1 MCGRFILTGSGEEV
15 AEAFGLDEAPALL
28 PRYNIAPSQPVLVVR
43 QVEPH
48 GERSMALPR
57 WGLVPRVA
65 RYIGEPGAI
74 LGPTDTP
81 ALRYIA
87 PEGKPLINA
96 RAETAATRGVFRSA
110 FAHGRC
116 LVPTNGFYEWQGEKG
131 SKRQPFHLRLQG
143 GGLFGLAGLVE
154 PGLEP
159 DTWTLA
165 ILTTSPNA
173 LVEKVHDRM
182 PLILPST
189 EYARWL
195 DPGSTAAT
203 LRPLLGPYPA
213 ARMEAWPVGGAVNN
227 ARLDD
232 PSCLAPLPT

>member
-1 MCGRFILTGSGEEV
+1 MCGRFTLTGSGEEV
-15 AEAFGLDEAPALL
+15 AEAFGLDETPTLL

-43 QVEPH
+43 QVEPGTH
-48 GERSMALPR
+48 RTVALPR

-65 RYIGEPGAI
+65 
-74 LGPTDTP
+74 
-81 ALRYIA
+81 
-87 PEGKPLINA
+87 PEGKALINA
-96 RAETAATRGVFRSA
+96 RAETAATRGVFKSA

-116 LVPTNGFYEWQGEKG
+116 LVPADGFYEWQGPKG

-165 ILTTSPNA
+165 ILTTSPNS
-173 LVEKVHDRM
+173 LVERVHDRM
-182 PLILPST
+182 PLIVPST

-195 DPGSTAAT
+195 DPNATAAM

-213 ARMEAWPVGGAVNN
+213 ARMEAWPVGPAVNN
-227 ARLDD
+227 PRLDD
-232 PSCLAPLPT
+232 SSCLAPPPS